1 MALTDLAD
9 LDLIDLILG
18 HRLSEEKKEELLKTY
33 QEAYTVAL
41 GNAVS
46 RDLTAEDSDEM
57 AKIMAKPDLQ
67 PEEIEKFY
75 TDRIPHFAAKITLLA
90 LEFKKKFVISVYQ
103 NKIEEYKNSDNKQGL
118 AAWEQV
124 LMDAQQDNWNE
135 VSRILRVIDGM
146 GSLTSP
152 APTAIAAK

>member
-9 LDLIDLILG
+9 IDLIDAVLG
-18 HRLSEEKKEELLKTY
+18 HHFSEEKQ
-33 QEAYTVAL
+33 QEMLSIYMQAYTVIL
-41 GNAVS
+41 GNAVNKE
-46 RDLTAEDSDEM
+46 LTPQDHEEM
-57 AKIMAKPDLQ
+57 GRLLSTPGLQ
-67 PEEIEKFY
+67 PEQIEKFY

-103 NKIEEYKNSDNKQGL
+103 NKIEEYKNSANKQGL

-124 LMDAQQDNWNE
+124 MMDAKADNWNE
-135 VSRILRVIDGM
+135 VSRVLKVIDGM
-146 GSLTSP
+146 GSLTFP